1 MTRTYQASDLAGTG
15 RRAFLDEARGGE
27 ARLRDTD
34 GTSLVMVPED
44 RYRTLVELRDWVL
57 ALLMLDNA
65 LARPAHN
72 RSPADL
78 GTLAWASAFDDDDL
92 RQFRD
97 ELADALARAVSARDI
112 TVVEDLVGDWLR
124 TARALSDTTAHEI
137 LTREYVDDEF
147 VEVTAPTPTESEHN
161 VAS

>member
-1 MTRTYQASDLAGTG
+1 LKTTRGSSQSVPRPRTT
-15 RRAFLDEARGGE
+15 AFGWARSPQN
-27 ARLRDTD
+27 ACRNPKR
-34 GTSLVMVPED
+34 

-72 RSPADL
+72 RSRVDL
-78 GTLAWASAFDDDDL
+78 GTLAWASAFDDDL

-97 ELADALARAVSARDI
+97 ELADALARAVSARDV

-124 TARALSDTTAHEI
+124 TAHALSDTTAREI
-137 LTREYVDDEF
+137 LTREHVDDEF
-147 VEVTAPTPTESEHN
+147 VEVTAPTESEHN
-161 VAS
+161 AS